1 MKKCSF
7 AQQFILVGI
16 LSLSCTSRAMPA
28 DPERADRPLEPVRL
42 HGVKVNGF
50 WKQQIK
56 LQTEKWIP
64 HCARQMEKGG
74 AGQELLNLIQTGQ
87 ALRGEPVGE
96 YRGAPWSD
104 AYIYNTVEAAC
115 LALEVDPDGDATL
128 AAAQAAL
135 RATIEKWIP
144 IIQAAQ
150 GKDGYIHSFHTL
162 KKRPRFTAIG
172 DHEFYV
178 MGYLM
183 EMGIAH
189 YRMTGGKD
197 RRLYGVATRCADLLC
212 ETFGPAP
219 KRTWKNGHP
228 GMEYALCR
236 LGVLVNEAEGPGKGD
251 KYIALAKH
259 FLDHQHE
266 IQPSIYNQSEKPA
279 IQMTEAAGHAVRATY
294 FYTAMTDMALLK
306 GDVAYAAAV
315 GSIWGNAIH
324 KKH

>member
-1 MKKCSF
+1 
-7 AQQFILVGI
+7 
-16 LSLSCTSRAMPA
+16 
-28 DPERADRPLEPVRL
+28 
-42 HGVKVNGF
+42 
-50 WKQQIK
+50 
-56 LQTEKWIP
+56 
-64 HCARQMEKGG
+64 MEKGG

-197 RRLYGVATRCADLLC
+197 PADSTAWPPAARISCAKPLARPPNGHGRTATREWNTPC
-212 ETFGPAP
+212 
-219 KRTWKNGHP
+219 
-228 GMEYALCR
+228 
-236 LGVLVNEAEGPGKGD
+236 
-251 KYIALAKH
+251 
-259 FLDHQHE
+259 
-266 IQPSIYNQSEKPA
+266 
-279 IQMTEAAGHAVRATY
+279 
-294 FYTAMTDMALLK
+294 
-306 GDVAYAAAV
+306 VASAC
-315 GSIWGNAIH
+315 S
-324 KKH
+324 